1 MGTKMTKPV
10 HHYMVD
16 FEDAGGAVKFANDTH
31 LSSLDEAKA
40 LARETSLTAESGSAA
55 AVAFT
60 DKGDGTYEAVGHVMF
75 HHGEVSDEDGVL
87 A

>member
-1 MGTKMTKPV
+1 MKMTKPV

-16 FEDAGGAVKFANDTH
+16 FEGAEGVTFANDAPLTT
-31 LSSLDEAKA
+31 LDEAKA
-40 LARETSLTAESGSAA
+40 LAKQTSLTVETGSAA

-75 HHGEVSDEDGVL
+75 HHGEVSDVDGVI